1 MFHTKVV
8 EKIKIHISCPIPFCR
23 KSRRSWD
30 NVENM
35 SQPDIPQT
43 HTQNA

>member
-1 MFHTKVV
+1 
-8 EKIKIHISCPIPFCR
+8 
-23 KSRRSWD
+23 
-30 NVENM
+30 M